1 MENSLDIAKLIPLLI
16 PILLIQLALMAAAII
31 DLIKHPNSRYLPR
44 WAWVLIVIFINIF
57 GPIIYF
63 FIGRKEE

>member
-16 PILLIQLALMAAAII
+16 PILLIQLALMVAAII
-31 DLIKHPNSRYLPR
+31 DLIKHPNTRYLPR
-44 WAWVLIVIFINIF
+44 WAWVLIVLLGEIL

-63 FIGRKEE
+63 LIGRREE